1 MSSAHYFRDKAA
13 QCRRLSKHIT
23 DREVAAMLFALASE
37 FDAQASAV
45 DAGDPA
51 AYLIGSDDLP
61 LKKPD
66 GDGRAREEG

>member
-1 MSSAHYFRDKAA
+1 MSSAHYFRDTAA
-13 QCRRLSKHIT
+13 QCRRLSKHIA

-45 DAGDPA
+45 DAGDSA
-51 AYLIGSDDLP
+51 AYLVGSDDPP

-66 GDGRAREEG
+66 GVAREEG